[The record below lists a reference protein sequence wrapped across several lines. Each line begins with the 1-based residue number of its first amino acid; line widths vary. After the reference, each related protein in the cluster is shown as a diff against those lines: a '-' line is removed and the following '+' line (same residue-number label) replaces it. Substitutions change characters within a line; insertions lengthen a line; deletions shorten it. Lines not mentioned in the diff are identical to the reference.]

1 MPNPHPRKSIFGK
14 IAAISFSQDKLQIH
28 VYCPVYKEWI
38 KDVVKSRSDSMHSV
52 CFIVNH
58 TLFSFSTMIKEFDL
72 SADLWK
78 NFTWFRVARFDFA
91 YALLNHDLFII
102 GGRKHRIE
110 GVVQKLN
117 LSTKEWTPVANLNT
131 EREHASALAFNE
143 SVYVFGGRTND
154 MILQSVEIYCP
165 IGNTWSFASPM
176 IVPRMMPEVV
186 KCGGKVFVFGGF
198 QGIDIR
204 LFVTTVEVYDPEQDM
219 WQVCGDIG
227 EETRTYSIS
236 VTVFNDEIYYV
247 LNNEHD
253 CQFGIFDCESGGANI
268 ITFVEKVIDRDHLD
282 LAYCTIHGVAPL
294 VSE

>member
-1 MPNPHPRKSIFGK
+1 
-14 IAAISFSQDKLQIH
+14 
-28 VYCPVYKEWI
+28 
-38 KDVVKSRSDSMHSV
+38 
-52 CFIVNH
+52 
-58 TLFSFSTMIKEFDL
+58 MIKEFDL

-268 ITFVEKVIDRDHLD
+268 ITFVEKMIDRDHLD